1 MICTHCKIDR
11 PIDQYQVY
19 WHKNHNKYHTRRT
32 CTPCM
37 REQSKLYKRSKKLE
51 KQLSQPIPEP
61 VIPDDWKQCSDC
73 MVYQPLDNYYLNKN
87 KNHIKRCKK
96 CHVHIYRENKK
107 QKLIDSAG
115 SDRFYKE
122 PNRYTDEEQRK
133 NVFMVMEALGWIFDE
148 PTGIWNRPG
157 LKENGVFINFTPIN
171 KPKRI
176 YSPNSGRKIK
186 SGVWNNTDKIVKL
199 IEEGYT
205 YNDVADTFDCSHTT
219 IRLIITKY
227 RNGEKP

>member
-1 MICTHCKIDR
+1 
-11 PIDQYQVY
+11 
-19 WHKNHNKYHTRRT
+19 
-32 CTPCM
+32 M

-51 KQLSQPIPEP
+51 KQLPQQTPVP
-61 VIPDDWKQCSDC
+61 VIPDDWKQCCDC

-87 KNHIKRCKK
+87 KNHIKRCKE
-96 CHVHIYRENKK
+96 CHGKMYREYKN
-107 QKLIDSAG
+107 QKLIDTGGADSY
-115 SDRFYKE
+115 YKE
-122 PNRYTDEEQRK
+122 PNKYWDEEQKK

-148 PTGIWNRPG
+148 PTGIWNKPG
-157 LKENGVFINFTPIN
+157 IKENGVFINIISTD
-171 KPKRI
+171 KPKRKRP
-176 YSPNSGRKIK
+176 SVPHGRKIK

-219 IRLIITKY
+219 IRLVITKY

>member
-1 MICTHCKIDR
+1 MPVCNKCKIDQ
-11 PIDQYQVY
+11 PDDQFDTYF
-19 WHKNHNKYHTRRT
+19 HTIKKKHYTRKI
-32 CTPCM
+32 CNSCM
-37 REQSKLYKRSKKLE
+37 RIGYREYKLKIK
-51 KQLSQPIPEP
+51 SQPIPEP
-61 VIPDDWKQCSDC
+61 VIPDDWKQCCDC

-96 CHVHIYRENKK
+96 CHVNIYRENKK
-107 QKLIDSAG
+107 QKLIDTGG

-133 NVFMVMEALGWIFDE
+133 NVFMVMEAFGWIFDE
-148 PTGIWNRPG
+148 PTGIWNKPG
-157 LKENGVFINFTPIN
+157 VKENGVFINMVFDN

-176 YSPNSGRKIK
+176 YTPSVGRKIK
-186 SGVWNNTDKIVKL
+186 SGVWNNTDKIIKL

-205 YNDVADTFDCSHTT
+205 YNDVADSFDCSHTT
-219 IRLIITKY
+219 IRLVVTKY

>member
-1 MICTHCKIDR
+1 
-11 PIDQYQVY
+11 
-19 WHKNHNKYHTRRT
+19 
-32 CTPCM
+32 M

-51 KQLSQPIPEP
+51 KQLPQPIPVP

-87 KNHIKRCKK
+87 KNHIKRCKE
-96 CHVHIYRENKK
+96 CHGKMYKEYKN

-133 NVFMVMEALGWIFDE
+133 NVFMVMEAFGWIFDE
-148 PTGIWNRPG
+148 PTGIWNKPG
-157 LKENGVFINFTPIN
+157 VKENGVFINMVFEN
-171 KPKRI
+171 KPKRKRP
-176 YSPNSGRKIK
+176 SVPHGRKIK

-219 IRLIITKY
+219 IRLVVTNY
-227 RNGEKP
+227 RNEKKP